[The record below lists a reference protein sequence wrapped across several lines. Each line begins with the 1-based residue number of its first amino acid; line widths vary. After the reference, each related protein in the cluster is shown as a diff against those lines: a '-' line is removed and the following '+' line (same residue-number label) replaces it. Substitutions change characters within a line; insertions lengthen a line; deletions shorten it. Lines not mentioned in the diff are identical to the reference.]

1 MKKIVTGILAHVDAG
16 KTTLSEGILYTA
28 KMIRKLGR
36 VDNRDA
42 FLDTYEM
49 ERQRGI
55 TIFSKQAVINMQ
67 DTELTLIDTP
77 GHVDFS
83 AEMERTLCVLDYAIL
98 VISGPDGVQPH
109 TITLWKLLEQYNI
122 PVFIFVNKMDRND
135 VDRENILFD
144 LRKRLS
150 EACIVFGGT
159 EKVNEE
165 EFYDS
170 IAMTSEDVLDEF
182 LETGSIS
189 DVSVTKA
196 IRERKVFPCYF
207 GSALKCM
214 GIDAVLAGMD
224 RFTAENNYEF
234 EDGFESEF
242 AGRVFKILR
251 DENNVRQTFLKVTNG
266 TLKVRENINE
276 EKINQIRIYNG
287 QKYSLV
293 NEAGKGTVC
302 AITGPNNTY
311 AGQGLGMEKSIL
323 IPVLEPVLSYQII
336 LPDNVDA
343 VSVFPKFRIL
353 EEEIPEL
360 HLSRNED
367 SGSFNV
373 SIMGNIQ
380 LQVITGIVKE
390 RFGMDISF
398 SEGEIIYKETITD
411 TVEGIGHYEPLKHYA
426 EVHILMEPLSE
437 GSGLVFD
444 TDCKED
450 LLDRNWQRLILTHLK
465 EKMHRGVLTGSQ
477 ITDMKITLMS
487 GKAHTKHTEGGDFR
501 QATYRAVR
509 QGLMQAQSVLLEP
522 VYQFELKLPTEYIGR
537 AMMDIKKMSG
547 RFDNPMTYD
556 DETVITGIVPVST
569 MMGYSEEVMA
579 YSAGRGSLRCVL
591 KGYEVCHNQD
601 EIISLI
607 NYDADSDIDNP
618 SSSVFCEHGAGY
630 VVPWNEVKEHMHLES
645 CFSKVQIMTDVG
657 MTDTI
662 ISRFSDADYAM
673 GTDEVDEIIAG
684 VGGANRSHNN
694 KKWNYS
700 RNKKDGASTV
710 NGKLLERPT
719 KPANAPKYT
728 LVDGYNVIFAW
739 EELAALAKENI
750 DSARDKL
757 LDILCNYQAVK
768 KEELIVVFD
777 AYRVKGHHVEYLD
790 YHNIHVVYTAE
801 AETADRYI
809 ERFAHEN
816 GRKYDI
822 TVVTSDG
829 QEQIIV
835 MGQGCNL
842 FSSREFETEVK
853 RVSEKNMEEFTA
865 GSISSKSYISEILQK
880 NIDNLNS

>member
-16 KTTLSEGILYTA
+16 KTTLSEGILYTS

-55 TIFSKQAVINMQ
+55 TIFSKQAIINMQ
-67 DTELTLIDTP
+67 NTELTLIDTP

-98 VISGPDGVQPH
+98 VISGPDGVQSH

-135 VDRENILFD
+135 VDKDNIMFD
-144 LRKRLS
+144 LRKRLD
-150 EACIVFGGT
+150 EACVIFGGT
-159 EKVNEE
+159 EKIDEE

-170 IAMTSEDVLDEF
+170 IAMTGENVMDEF
-182 LETGSIS
+182 LETGRIS
-189 DVSVTKA
+189 DESIMKVIK
-196 IRERKVFPCYF
+196 ERKVFPCYF
-207 GSALKCM
+207 GSALKCK
-214 GIDAVLAGMD
+214 GIDAILEGMD
-224 RFTAENNYEF
+224 RFTCGGVDEYE
-234 EDGFESEF
+234 GAF

-266 TLKVRENINE
+266 TLKVRENINN

-293 NEAGKGTVC
+293 NEAVKGTVC

-311 AGQGLGMEKSIL
+311 AGQGVGMEKSIL

-336 LPDNVDA
+336 LPDNVDS
-343 VSVFPKFRIL
+343 VSVFPKFKIL

-360 HLSRNED
+360 HLSRNEE
-367 SGSFNV
+367 SGSLNV

-380 LQVITGIVKE
+380 LQVVTGIVKE
-390 RFGMDISF
+390 KFGMDISF
-398 SEGEIIYKETITD
+398 SEGEIIYKETISNR
-411 TVEGIGHYEPLKHYA
+411 VEGVGHYEPLKHYA
-426 EVHILMEPLSE
+426 EVHLLMEPLSE

-444 TDCKED
+444 SACKED
-450 LLDRNWQRLILTHLK
+450 LLDRNWQRLILTHLN
-465 EKMHRGVLTGSQ
+465 EKTHRGVLTGSQ

-487 GKAHTKHTEGGDFR
+487 GRAHTKHTEGGDFR

-537 AMMDIKKMSG
+537 AMMDIKRMSG
-547 RFDNPMTYD
+547 RFDTPMTYD
-556 DETVITGIVPVST
+556 DETVITGIVPVAT

-591 KGYEVCHNQD
+591 KGYELCHNQD
-601 EIISLI
+601 EVIDLI
-607 NYDADSDIDNP
+607 NYDADGDVDNP

-630 VVPWNEVKEHMHLES
+630 VVPWNEVPEHMHLES
-645 CFSKVQIMTDVG
+645 CFSKAQAETSDMIYQ
-657 MTDTI
+657 
-662 ISRFSDADYAM
+662 ISRFNETDYAM

-684 VGGANRSHNN
+684 IGGANRSHNN
-694 KKWNYS
+694 RKWNYS

-710 NGKLLERPT
+710 NGKIIEKNV

-739 EELAALAKENI
+739 EELGELARANI
-750 DSARDKL
+750 DSARDRL
-757 LDILCNYQAVK
+757 LDILCNYQAIK

-777 AYRVKGHHVEYLD
+777 AYRVKGHKVEYLD

-816 GRKYDI
+816 KQKYDI

-842 FSSREFETEVK
+842 FSSREFEKEVK
-853 RVSEKNMEEFTA
+853 AVSEKNMEDFMARNTT
-865 GSISSKSYISEILQK
+865 SKSYISEILQK

>member
-16 KTTLSEGILYTA
+16 KTTLSEGILYTS

-109 TITLWKLLEQYNI
+109 TITLWNLLEQYNI
-122 PVFIFVNKMDRND
+122 PVFVFVNKMDRND
-135 VDRENILFD
+135 VDRDNIMFE

-150 EACIVFGGT
+150 EACIIFGGT
-159 EKVNEE
+159 EKVDEE
-165 EFYDS
+165 ELYDS
-170 IAMTSEDVLDEF
+170 IAMTGEDVMDEF
-182 LETGSIS
+182 LETGIIS
-189 DVSVTKA
+189 DKSITKS
-196 IRERKVFPCYF
+196 IKERKIFPCYF
-207 GSALKCM
+207 GSALKCK
-214 GIDAVLAGMD
+214 GIDAILEGMD
-224 RFTAENNYEF
+224 RFTT
-234 EDGFESEF
+234 ESDEHEGEAADKF
-242 AGRVFKILR
+242 AGRVFKIQR
-251 DENNVRQTFLKVTNG
+251 DDNNVRQTFLKVTNG

-293 NEAGKGTVC
+293 NEAVKGTVC
-302 AITGPNNTY
+302 AITGPDNTY
-311 AGQGLGMEKSIL
+311 AGQGLGMEKSIMV
-323 IPVLEPVLSYQII
+323 PVLEPILSYQII
-336 LPDNVDA
+336 LPDNVDP
-343 VSVFPKFRIL
+343 VGVFPKFRIL

-360 HLSRNED
+360 HLSRNEE
-367 SGSFNV
+367 SGTLNV

-380 LQVITGIVKE
+380 LQVITGIVKD
-390 RFGMDISF
+390 RFGMNISF
-398 SEGEIIYKETITD
+398 SEGEIIYKETITN
-411 TVEGIGHYEPLKHYA
+411 TVEGVGHYEPLKHYA
-426 EVHILMEPLSE
+426 EVHLLMEPLEE
-437 GSGLVFD
+437 GSGIVFD

-450 LLDRNWQRLILTHLK
+450 LLDRNWQRLILIHLK
-465 EKMHRGVLTGSQ
+465 EKTHKGVLTGSQ
-477 ITDMKITLMS
+477 ITDMKITLVS

-522 VYQFELKLPTEYIGR
+522 VYQFELKIPTEQMGR
-537 AMMDIKKMSG
+537 AMMDIKRMSG
-547 RFDNPMTYD
+547 RFDTPMTYG
-556 DETVITGIVPVST
+556 DETTITGIAPVST

-579 YSAGRGSLRCVL
+579 YSAGRGNLRCVL
-591 KGYEVCHNQD
+591 KGYELCHNQD
-601 EIISLI
+601 EILDLI
-607 NYDADSDIDNP
+607 DYDAEGDMDNP
-618 SSSVFCEHGAGY
+618 SCSVFCEHGAGY
-630 VVPWNEVKEHMHLES
+630 VVSWNEVAEHMHLES
-645 CFSKVQIMTDVG
+645 CFSKVQSASQNTTPDAK
-657 MTDTI
+657 
-662 ISRFSDADYAM
+662 ISRFSDADYTM

-694 KKWNYS
+694 RKWNYS
-700 RNKKDGASTV
+700 HNKKDSGSTV
-710 NGKLLERPT
+710 NGKLLERPV
-719 KPANAPKYT
+719 KPSNTPKYT

-739 EELAALAKENI
+739 EELAELAKLNI

-777 AYRVKGHHVEYLD
+777 AYRVKGHQIEYLD

-853 RVSEKNMEEFTA
+853 RVSEKNMEEFSA
-865 GSISSKSYISEILQK
+865 GNTSSKSYISEILQK